1 MWEASFH
8 DCSTGPVSL
17 GLNISS
23 QEVLTLTS
31 TCILIRQC
39 LDGWALGQALSC
51 HPQPAGKPEL
61 GFLWGAPPQVFQFIS
76 PHSLDKDKT
85 KNVSVLL
92 SVLSRDS
99 ECYLRKYCFE
109 NGLMLPLRKSAKTG
123 TQFFTEKQSLKVE
136 SNAVL
141 HESDTCK
148 ITLFKKNMYPES
160 L

>member
-123 TQFFTEKQSLKVE
+123 T
-136 SNAVL
+136 
-141 HESDTCK
+141 
-148 ITLFKKNMYPES
+148 
-160 L
+160 